1 MGLHA
6 IDTVR
11 RDAAERQIPFKTE
24 QIDDNKVRVR
34 VTDREVTLLYTID
47 LQVDVIDQIAVST
60 GDVEKGVLKF
70 SYLQDIDDVGN
81 EFVSPRTAGYQTPPQ
96 QAPGPG
102 GDAGLLW
109 LVQLAE
115 GSLAK

>member
-1 MGLHA
+1 M
-6 IDTVR
+6 
-11 RDAAERQIPFKTE
+11 
-24 QIDDNKVRVR
+24 
-34 VTDREVTLLYTID
+34 
-47 LQVDVIDQIAVST
+47 
-60 GDVEKGVLKF
+60 KF

-81 EFVSPRTAGYQTPPQ
+81 EFVSPRAAGYQTPPQ
-96 QAPGPG
+96 QAPDPV

>member
-24 QIDDNKVRVR
+24 QIDANKVRVR
-34 VTDREVTLLYTID
+34 VTGEKVTLVYTID
-47 LQVDVIDQIAVST
+47 LQLDVIDEIAVSI
-60 GDVEKGVLKF
+60 GGVEKGVLKF
-70 SYLQDIDDVGN
+70 SYLQDIDDAGN
-81 EFVSPRTAGYQTPPQ
+81 EFVSPRAAGYQAPPQ
-96 QAPGPG
+96 QAPGPV

>member
-6 IDTVR
+6 IDPVR
-11 RDAAERQIPFKTE
+11 RDAAERQIPFETE
-24 QIDDNKVRVR
+24 QIDGNKVRVR
-34 VTDREVTLLYTID
+34 IADRKVTLLYTID
-47 LQVDVIDQIAVST
+47 LQLDVINEIAVSM

-81 EFVSPRTAGYQTPPQ
+81 EFVSPRTEGYQTPPQ
-96 QAPGPG
+96 QAPGPV